1 MHPGQRAVGHAVSVE
16 DAGRVLIHIRT
27 ITQCTHCGYTKRA
40 LSDPDILS
48 RAIMSW
54 WLAESPEHR
63 ARAAAALPGAAAV
76 DSPPSPGAAATVTP
90 KSGQRASPPI
100 PPAALAIKPP
110 PSPPGRPRAAQ
121 ARLKSQ
127 DEVRQPAGPT
137 LRSPLHSVS
146 PLPLYSVFP
155 LLVVCLS

>member
-76 DSPPSPGAAATVTP
+76 DSPPSPGVAVQAV
-90 KSGQRASPPI
+90 GDLLASLSA
-100 PPAALAIKPP
+100 PAAPAAPAVLAIELP
-110 PSPPGRPRAAQ
+110 PSPARSPARPRAAQ
-121 ARLKSQ
+121 
-127 DEVRQPAGPT
+127 EVKIKAQYEVCPSLPT
-137 LRSPLHSVS
+137 SLGTGITPGDRVHA
-146 PLPLYSVFP
+146 
-155 LLVVCLS
+155 